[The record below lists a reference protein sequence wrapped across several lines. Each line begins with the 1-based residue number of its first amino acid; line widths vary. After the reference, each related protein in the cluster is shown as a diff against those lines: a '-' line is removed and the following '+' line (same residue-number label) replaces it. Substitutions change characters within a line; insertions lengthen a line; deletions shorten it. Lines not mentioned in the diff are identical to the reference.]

1 MINNKCRGNPMRKK
15 LTIFLVA
22 MTIFALLG
30 LFANSAVAEDVS
42 RVTKEELKTMMGESQ
57 LVVIDVR
64 TGKDWDGSKLKIKGA
79 VREEPRNATSWA
91 GKYDKQKTYVLYC
104 A

>member
-1 MINNKCRGNPMRKK
+1 MKKK
-15 LTIFLVA
+15 LPTI
-22 MTIFALLG
+22 LLYLLTFMLMG
-30 LFANSAVAEDVS
+30 LFENAAVAEDVS
-42 RVTKEELKTMMGESQ
+42 RVTKEELKSMMSDSQ

-64 TGKDWDGSKLKIKGA
+64 TGKDWNGSKSKIKGA
-79 VREEPRNATSWA
+79 VREEPRKATSWA

>member
-1 MINNKCRGNPMRKK
+1 MREK
-15 LTIFLVA
+15 LSIVLVA
-22 MTIFALLG
+22 MTTFALLG
-30 LFANSAVAEDVS
+30 LFSNSAVAEDVS
-42 RVTKEELKTMMGESQ
+42 RMTKEELKTMMGESQ

-79 VREEPRNATSWA
+79 VREEPRKATSWA
-91 GKYDKQKTYVLYC
+91 GKYDKRQTYVLYC